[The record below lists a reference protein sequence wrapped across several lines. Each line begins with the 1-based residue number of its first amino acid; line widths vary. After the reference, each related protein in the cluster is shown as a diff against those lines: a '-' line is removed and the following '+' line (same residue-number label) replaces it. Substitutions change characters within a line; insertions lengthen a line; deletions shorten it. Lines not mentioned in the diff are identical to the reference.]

1 MPEETGAGNIGSAR
15 GYTRCVNHASRA
27 RLLIA
32 SLLMVTTID
41 SAAAVCAYLCAH
53 RNEPAAPASV
63 TASHNCHEVAVASG
77 GDGSLTAAP
86 VRCAPE
92 RPALTT
98 ARSDAPAFHR
108 AIALDHVVAPVAS
121 PAAIVHLV
129 ESRSSAPPGA
139 PPGAPLP
146 LRI

>member
-1 MPEETGAGNIGSAR
+1 MNP
-15 GYTRCVNHASRA
+15 ASRA

-32 SLLMVTTID
+32 CLLMVTTID

-53 RNEPAAPASV
+53 RNEPARASVPAS
-63 TASHNCHEVAVASG
+63 HKCHAIAAAPG
-77 GDGSLTAAP
+77 GDGSLAPTP

-98 ARSDAPAFHR
+98 ARIDGPAFHR
-108 AIALDHVVAPVAS
+108 AIALDHVVALVDVAN
-121 PAAIVHLV
+121 PATSVHLV

>member
-1 MPEETGAGNIGSAR
+1 
-15 GYTRCVNHASRA
+15 VNPASRA

-32 SLLMVTTID
+32 CLLMVTTID
-41 SAAAVCAYLCAH
+41 SAAAVCAYMCAH
-53 RNEPAAPASV
+53 RIESGARASVPASHKCHEIAAAP
-63 TASHNCHEVAVASG
+63 G
-77 GDGSLTAAP
+77 GDGSLAPTP

-98 ARSDAPAFHR
+98 ARTDAPAFHR
-108 AIALDHVVAPVAS
+108 AIALDHVVALVDIANPTTS
-121 PAAIVHLV
+121 VHLV
-129 ESRSSAPPGA
+129 ESRSSAPPGS